1 MTTEQ
6 LQTEQPIF
14 NETPIRERLISFRLK
29 HVEKSQRK
37 AATLIEI
44 PQTTLSRYE
53 SGERGLNLEILHA
66 YVSKFHLNAN
76 WAVTGEGESRRINEP
91 KSTLMTNIDDLS
103 LEMGSLKKYIKVME
117 ARQNKL
123 FNIIEKLEEEIE
135 VLKKK

>member
-6 LQTEQPIF
+6 LKTEQSIF
-14 NETPIRERLISFRLK
+14 DEAPIRARLISFRLK

-37 AATLIEI
+37 AAALIEI

-66 YVSKFHLNAN
+66 YVSKFHLNSN
-76 WAVTGEGESRRINEP
+76 WAVTGEGEQRRINEP
-91 KSTLMTNIDDLS
+91 KSTLVTNIADLS
-103 LEMGSLKKYIKVME
+103 LEMASLKKYIKVME

-123 FNIIEKLEEEIE
+123 FSFIEKLEGRIE
-135 VLKKK
+135 KLES